1 MTLRVRNATKTGC
14 GRDILPTDWIYVF
27 AKQGHF
33 LIGHVRREGLI
44 QFQNLLT
51 PWILWGGS
59 RTIEDSVWHY
69 CRSCCT
75 NVITKAQG
83 SYFSRHW
90 FSFKKVIHDLLIC
103 VAIMMR
109 TTSSR
114 KDLTT
119 GKLTRKSRAF
129 CVMEKFIYWFL
140 RFYIMARKILY
151 SYFLFFLFY
160 ESNHWSIKTLV
171 TSLISIPIVNRHLQ
185 FLPPTT
191 IWVPSL
197 FVLIALGAIC
207 NDVEKL

>member
-1 MTLRVRNATKTGC
+1 MRSGHSTYRL
-14 GRDILPTDWIYVF
+14 DLIYVF

-114 KDLTT
+114 KRSDNWKTDSKIK
-119 GKLTRKSRAF
+119 G
-129 CVMEKFIYWFL
+129 FL
-140 RFYIMARKILY
+140 RHGKIHILILEVLY
-151 SYFLFFLFY
+151 
-160 ESNHWSIKTLV
+160 NGTK
-171 TSLISIPIVNRHLQ
+171 N
-185 FLPPTT
+185 
-191 IWVPSL
+191 
-197 FVLIALGAIC
+197 FVLIFSFFFYFMNPTTDL
-207 NDVEKL
+207 

>member
-90 FSFKKVIHDLLIC
+90 FSFKKVIHDLLIG

-114 KDLTT
+114 KRSDNWKTDSKIK
-119 GKLTRKSRAF
+119 G
-129 CVMEKFIYWFL
+129 FL
-140 RFYIMARKILY
+140 RHGKIHILILEVLY
-151 SYFLFFLFY
+151 
-160 ESNHWSIKTLV
+160 NGTK
-171 TSLISIPIVNRHLQ
+171 N
-185 FLPPTT
+185 
-191 IWVPSL
+191 
-197 FVLIALGAIC
+197 FVLIFSFFSILWIQPLIYKNFGYIPDKYTNSKSSLTISAPNHDLGSFFVCADCIGS
-207 NDVEKL
+207 DL